1 MKKAIE
7 TIKKGGVLLHK
18 TDTIWGLGC
27 DATNIKSIKKIYS
40 IKKRDLNKPLIILVN
55 NKKMLNEYVEEVP
68 GNISEIID
76 KKLGAITIIYPNPKN
91 IPAILIHKKS
101 IAIRITKNK
110 KCRLIIDKIN
120 KPIVSTS
127 ANISGK
133 PFPGNF
139 SEIDNEII
147 NSVDYI
153 LEEIEEDSI
162 NKPSSIY
169 RINKNQEIE
178 HIDR

>member
-7 TIKKGGVLLHK
+7 IIKKGGVLLHK

-40 IKKRDLNKPLIILVN
+40 IKKRDLKKPLIILVN
-55 NKKMLNEYVEEVP
+55 NKKMLNEYIEKVP
-68 GNISEIID
+68 ENISEIID
-76 KKLGAITIIYPNPKN
+76 KKPGAITIIYPNPKN
-91 IPAILIHKKS
+91 LPAILIHQKS

-110 KCRLIIDKIN
+110 KCRLIINKIN

-153 LEEIEEDSI
+153 LEEIKEDSTS
-162 NKPSSIY
+162 KPSSIY

>member
-7 TIKKGGVLLHK
+7 TLKKGGVLLHK

-40 IKKRDLNKPLIILVN
+40 IKKRNLNKPLIILVSN
-55 NKKMLNEYVEEVP
+55 IKMLNEYIEKVP
-68 GNISEIID
+68 KVILDLIN
-76 KKLGAITIIYPNPKN
+76 KKPGSITIIYPNPKN
-91 IPAILIHKKS
+91 LPAILIHKKS

-110 KCRLIIDKIN
+110 KCRFIINKIN

-133 PFPGNF
+133 PFPKNF

-147 NSVDYI
+147 G
-153 LEEIEEDSI
+153 
-162 NKPSSIY
+162 
-169 RINKNQEIE
+169 R
-178 HIDR
+178 